1 MTEPISL
8 SALFA
13 VSKAGV
19 DISVK
24 IAKALKLIESIESK
38 LDLLMQVEFN
48 AAWKTLVEACNSSS
62 CDQQQSVLIN
72 YARAGF
78 TKATCIEKGERLLYA
93 HLGLAICYYLLKDL
107 NNVRTALIGVTK
119 ISVYKEVYQQETN
132 LRFGFNKYIFNNLI
146 NSYNPKSILNL
157 LKFILAYKLVLAQKI
172 EIQKYNKFPSN
183 SFSDILRKINAEEQ
197 IIAMVTKANQ
207 PSLVFEDLQGKS
219 LNLINLQKESLKIA
233 NNI

>member
-8 SALFA
+8 SAFFA

-19 DISVK
+19 DISAK
-24 IAKALKLIESIESK
+24 IARALKLIESIESK

-48 AAWKTLVEACNSSS
+48 AAWKILLEACNSSS
-62 CDQQQSVLIN
+62 SYQQQSVLIN
-72 YARAGF
+72 AARTGF
-78 TKATCIEKGERLLYA
+78 TKAIFIEKGERLLYA

-107 NNVRTALIGVTK
+107 NNVRKALIEFTK

-132 LRFGFNKYIFNNLI
+132 LRFGFNKYNFNTLI
-146 NSYNPKSILNL
+146 NSYNPQNILNL
-157 LKFILAYKLVLAQKI
+157 LKSILAYKLLLAQKI

-183 SFSDILRKINAEEQ
+183 SFSKIFKKINAEEQ

-207 PSLVFEDLQGKS
+207 PSLVFENLEAKS
-219 LNLINLQKESLKIA
+219 LNLINLQKESLEIA